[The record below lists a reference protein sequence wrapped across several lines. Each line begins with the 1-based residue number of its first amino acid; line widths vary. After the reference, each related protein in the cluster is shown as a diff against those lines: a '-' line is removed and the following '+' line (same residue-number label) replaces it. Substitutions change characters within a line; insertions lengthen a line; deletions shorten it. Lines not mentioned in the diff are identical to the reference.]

1 MKPELFLERLY
12 ELKRFLK
19 EHPEQRI
26 IYSDIPVDF
35 LIMKTKKEI
44 YEKENN
50 ENEIQNRQ
58 VYDDFIP
65 ATGVPFSQVL
75 VLFHVP

>member
-1 MKPELFLERLY
+1 MKPELFLKRLY
-12 ELKRFLK
+12 ELKSFLK

-44 YEKENN
+44 YEKEND
-50 ENEIQNRQ
+50 ENEVQDRQ
-58 VYDDFIP
+58 VYNDFMP
-65 ATGVPFSQVL
+65 ATGVPF
-75 VLFHVP
+75 

>member
-26 IYSDIPVDF
+26 IYRDIPVDF

-44 YEKENN
+44 YEKEND
-50 ENEIQNRQ
+50 EDVLQDRQ
-58 VYDDFIP
+58 VYDEFVP
-65 ATGVPFSQVL
+65 ATGVPF
-75 VLFHVP
+75 

>member
-19 EHPEQRI
+19 EYPEQRI

-44 YEKENN
+44 YEKEND
-50 ENEIQNRQ
+50 ENEVQNRQ
-58 VYDDFIP
+58 VYDDFMP
-65 ATGVPFSQVL
+65 ATGVPF
-75 VLFHVP
+75 

>member
-1 MKPELFLERLY
+1 MKPELFLQRLY
-12 ELKRFLK
+12 VLKRFLK

-44 YEKENN
+44 YEKEN
-50 ENEIQNRQ
+50 ENNDVQDRQ
-58 VYDDFIP
+58 VYDDFVP
-65 ATGVPFSQVL
+65 ATGVPF
-75 VLFHVP
+75 

>member
-1 MKPELFLERLY
+1 MKPELFLKRLY
-12 ELKRFLK
+12 ELKSFLK

-44 YEKENN
+44 YEKVND
-50 ENEIQNRQ
+50 ENEVQDRQ
-58 VYDDFIP
+58 VYDDFIT
-65 ATGVPFSQVL
+65 ATGVPF
-75 VLFHVP
+75 